1 MSLELN
7 EENSDA
13 LREACGLFGCIAT
26 GHWPTNLDVAHII
39 YLGLIALQH
48 RGQESCGI
56 VSSNGDKHIMR
67 THKGSGLV
75 SHAFKEDDLAKLKG
89 NLGIGHTRYSTLGGT
104 EHLNTQPFVV
114 NMKHAKLALAHN
126 GELVNASELRRE
138 IMGRGVGLSTES
150 DSELMIQTLC
160 LPPPEPN
167 NETEDSPDWVA
178 RIQNLMK
185 RTKTAYS
192 LLIMSGDTIYAVRD
206 PYGLRPLCVGKLIP
220 PRGTKVLPD
229 NDDEC
234 DGYVVASESCAF
246 PSVAGRLLREV
257 EPGEILEITKN
268 GIRSI
273 CIVPRQ
279 NDQKMS
285 LCIFEY
291 VYFARPDTY
300 MEGQMVYTAR
310 MECGR
315 QLARQSPVEADV
327 VSAVPETSTPAAIGF
342 AEESGIAYREIFS
355 KNRYVG
361 RSFIQPSTRL
371 RQLAVLKKFG
381 PLSENFKDKRIVL
394 IDDSI
399 VRGTTIAAIIRM
411 LREAGATEVH
421 IRIAS
426 PPLHFPCYM
435 GINIPTKEE
444 LIANKLNADQLAEQI
459 GADSLVYLTVEN
471 LENAV
476 RKHSNTDEKC
486 GGHCTACLTGIYPV
500 ELEW

>member
-1 MSLELN
+1 ME
-7 EENSDA
+7 
-13 LREACGLFGCIAT
+13 
-26 GHWPTNLDVAHII
+26 
-39 YLGLIALQH
+39 
-48 RGQESCGI
+48 
-56 VSSNGDKHIMR
+56 
-67 THKGSGLV
+67 
-75 SHAFKEDDLAKLKG
+75 
-89 NLGIGHTRYSTLGGT
+89 
-104 EHLNTQPFVV
+104 
-114 NMKHAKLALAHN
+114 
-126 GELVNASELRRE
+126 
-138 IMGRGVGLSTES
+138 RGVGLSTES
-150 DSELMIQTLC
+150 DSELMIQILC
-160 LPPPEPN
+160 LPPDAPN
-167 NETEDSPDWVA
+167 NETNDHPDWPA
-178 RIQNLMK
+178 RIKNLMR
-185 RTKTAYS
+185 RTKTAYA

-206 PYGLRPLCVGKLIP
+206 PYGLRPLCLGKLVA
-220 PRGTKVLPD
+220 PRGSIARELIHGNGMPIL
-229 NDDEC
+229 NGGSDEEGC

-257 EPGEILEITKN
+257 EPGEIVEITRK

-273 CIVPRQ
+273 CIVPRPEGH
-279 NDQKMS
+279 KPA

-291 VYFARPDTY
+291 VYFARPDTS

-315 QLARQSPVEADV
+315 QLAKQAPVDADV
-327 VSAVPETSTPAAIGF
+327 VSAVPESATPAAIGF
-342 AEESGIAYREIFS
+342 AQESGIVYREVFC

-381 PLSENFKDKRIVL
+381 PLSHNFKDKRIVL

-411 LREAGATEVH
+411 LREAGALEVH

-426 PPLHFPCYM
+426 PPLHHPCYM

-444 LIANKLNADQLAEQI
+444 LIANKSNAEELAEQV

-471 LENAV
+471 LEYAV
-476 RKHSNTDEKC
+476 KKHSNTNGKYVA
-486 GGHCTACLTGIYPV
+486 HCTACLTGNYPV

>member
-1 MSLELN
+1 MSSELSEGN
-7 EENSDA
+7 TDE

-26 GHWPTNLDVAHII
+26 GTWPTNLDVSHII

-56 VSSNGDKHIMR
+56 VTSNGDKKQLQS
-67 THKGSGLV
+67 HKGSGLV
-75 SHAFKEDDLAKLKG
+75 SHSFKEDDLAKLKG

-104 EHLNTQPFVV
+104 EQLNTQPFIV
-114 NMKHAKLALAHN
+114 NMKQAKLALAHN
-126 GELVNASELRRE
+126 GELVNASELRRA
-138 IMGRGVGLSTES
+138 IMERGVGLSTES

-160 LPPPEPN
+160 LAPPEPN
-167 NETEDSPDWVA
+167 DETDEHPDWPA
-178 RIQNLMK
+178 RIQNLMR

-192 LLIMSGDTIYAVRD
+192 LLVMSGDTIYAVRD
-206 PYGLRPLCVGKLIP
+206 PYGLRPLCLGKLIP
-220 PRGTKVLPD
+220 PRGSLGLSD
-229 NDDEC
+229 NGSEC
-234 DGYVVASESCAF
+234 DGYVVSSESCAF

-257 EPGEILEITKN
+257 EPGEIVEITRK
-268 GIRSI
+268 GIRSV
-273 CIVPRQ
+273 CIVPRPN
-279 NDQKMS
+279 NDS
-285 LCIFEY
+285 SALCIFEY
-291 VYFARPDTY
+291 VYFARPDTV

-315 QLARQSPVEADV
+315 QLAKQAPVAADV
-327 VSAVPETSTPAAIGF
+327 VSAVPESATPAAIGF
-342 AEESGIAYREIFS
+342 AEESGIKYREVFC

-381 PLSENFKDKRIVL
+381 PLSANFKDKRIVL

-411 LREAGATEVH
+411 LREAGALEVH

-426 PPLHFPCYM
+426 PPLHHPCYM

-444 LIANKLNADQLAEQI
+444 LIANKSNADELARQV

-471 LENAV
+471 LEYAV
-476 RKHSNTDEKC
+476 KKHSVTNGKYV
-486 GGHCTACLTGIYPV
+486 GHCTACLTGKYPV

>member
-1 MSLELN
+1 MSLELSEFN
-7 EENSDA
+7 TDE

-26 GHWPTNLDVAHII
+26 GKWPTNLDISHII

-56 VSSNGDKHIMR
+56 VTSNGDLKQLQS
-67 THKGSGLV
+67 HKGSGLV
-75 SHAFKEDDLAKLKG
+75 SHSFKEDDLAQLKG

-104 EHLNTQPFVV
+104 EHLNTQPFIV
-114 NMKHAKLALAHN
+114 NMKQAKLALAHN
-126 GELVNASELRRE
+126 GELVNASELRRV
-138 IMGRGVGLSTES
+138 IMERGVGLSTES

-160 LPPPEPN
+160 LAPPEPN
-167 NETEDSPDWVA
+167 NETDEYPDWPA
-178 RIQNLMK
+178 RIKNLMR
-185 RTKTAYS
+185 RTKTAYA
-192 LLIMSGDTIYAVRD
+192 LLVMSGDTIYAVRD
-206 PYGLRPLCVGKLIP
+206 PYGLRPLCLGKLIP
-220 PRGTKVLPD
+220 PRGSLGPLD
-229 NDDEC
+229 NGSEC
-234 DGYVVASESCAF
+234 DGYVVSSESCAF
-246 PSVAGRLLREV
+246 PSVSGRLLREV
-257 EPGEILEITKN
+257 EPGEIVEITKN
-268 GIRSI
+268 GIRSV
-273 CIVPRQ
+273 CIVPRPD
-279 NDQKMS
+279 NDKPA

-291 VYFARPDTY
+291 VYFARPDTV

-315 QLARQSPVEADV
+315 QLAKQAPVAADV
-327 VSAVPETSTPAAIGF
+327 VSAVPESATPAAIGF
-342 AEESGIAYREIFS
+342 AEESGIKYREVFC

-381 PLSENFKDKRIVL
+381 PLSENFRDKRIVL

-411 LREAGATEVH
+411 LRDAGALEVH

-426 PPLHFPCYM
+426 PPLHHPCYM

-444 LIANKLNADQLAEQI
+444 LIANKSNAEELAEQV

-471 LENAV
+471 LEYAV
-476 RKHSNTDEKC
+476 KKHSVTNGKSV
-486 GGHCTACLTGIYPV
+486 GHCTACLTGKYPV